1 MSISKSEFKII
12 FNKMMKTSFD
22 DNKKII
28 NKISNTGK
36 SGDEQI
42 DSIINNYSSEYINKI
57 MNKITNRGLV
67 GGNTS
72 EANSTNQ
79 NKPASTGLP
88 LISVSESSVVPPK
101 TVEIIN
107 KVTGSID
114 KPVSTQVSNSTTSSE
129 VFIPS
134 SGFSDKKDLGA
145 SPTSS
150 NVVSTV
156 VPSSTSDIFM
166 PFKSSET
173 SNANTSAT
181 STAVPNS
188 VVPSTT
194 SDIFIPAKPASNKNE
209 NMSATSSAVPNS
221 IVPSTTSDVFM
232 PAKNTSETSS
242 VMPGSVTKSMLNS
255 PTSSENRTTTDLP
268 TVSKSDISD
277 VFGNQSSSKQ
287 ENSSTKMTPK
297 KAVELVL
304 EKNKIL
310 KEKEA
315 LLENKEKELKN
326 REELVIQVEK
336 DAKAKIDKINGEI
349 SELNK
354 IKSELETTIGKLK
367 DEKKSLDNSLSEIE
381 LSLDSVNKLQN
392 TESEN
397 NTNSILKKI
406 FG

>member
-1 MSISKSEFKII
+1 
-12 FNKMMKTSFD
+12 
-22 DNKKII
+22 
-28 NKISNTGK
+28 
-36 SGDEQI
+36 
-42 DSIINNYSSEYINKI
+42 
-57 MNKITNRGLV
+57 
-67 GGNTS
+67 
-72 EANSTNQ
+72 
-79 NKPASTGLP
+79 
-88 LISVSESSVVPPK
+88 
-101 TVEIIN
+101 
-107 KVTGSID
+107 
-114 KPVSTQVSNSTTSSE
+114 
-129 VFIPS
+129 
-134 SGFSDKKDLGA
+134 
-145 SPTSS
+145 
-150 NVVSTV
+150 
-156 VPSSTSDIFM
+156 
-166 PFKSSET
+166 
-173 SNANTSAT
+173 
-181 STAVPNS
+181 
-188 VVPSTT
+188 
-194 SDIFIPAKPASNKNE
+194 
-209 NMSATSSAVPNS
+209 
-221 IVPSTTSDVFM
+221 M

-310 KEKEA
+310 KEKEV

-349 SELNK
+349 NELNK
-354 IKSELETTIGKLK
+354 IKSELESTIGKLK

>member
-42 DSIINNYSSEYINKI
+42 DSIINNYSSEYISKI

-72 EANSTNQ
+72 EANPTNE
-79 NKPASTGLP
+79 NKPVSTGLP

-134 SGFSDKKDLGA
+134 SGSSDKKDLGA

-150 NVVSTV
+150 NVISSV

-166 PFKSSET
+166 PVKSSET

-181 STAVPNS
+181 STVVPNS

-194 SDIFIPAKPASNKNE
+194 SDIFIPAKSGSNKNE
-209 NMSATSSAVPNS
+209 NMSVTSSAVPNS
-221 IVPSTTSDVFM
+221 VVPSTTSDVFIS
-232 PAKNTSETSS
+232 AKNTSETSS

-255 PTSSENRTTTDLP
+255 PTSSENRTTTDIP
-268 TVSKSDISD
+268 TVSKADLSD
-277 VFGNQSSSKQ
+277 VFGNQASSKQ

-336 DAKAKIDKINGEI
+336 DAKAKIEKINGEI

-354 IKSELETTIGKLK
+354 IKSELESTIGKLK
-367 DEKKSLDNSLSEIE
+367 DEKKSLDSSLSEIE

>member
-42 DSIINNYSSEYINKI
+42 DSIINNYSSEYISKI

-134 SGFSDKKDLGA
+134 SGSSDKKDLGA

-166 PFKSSET
+166 PVKSSET

-242 VMPGSVTKSMLNS
+242 VIPGSVTKSMLNS

-310 KEKEA
+310 KEKES